1 MHMTLV
7 RFGEVSFLL
16 IAHLRESV
24 MKSLKIRSIN
34 WSRIFSGI
42 IAINFLAFYFS
53 GMAKGS
59 AGKFFVVLGLVFL
72 FLAVFNWRLFLT
84 VFKLPR
90 QRQVQ
95 KKT

>member
-1 MHMTLV
+1 
-7 RFGEVSFLL
+7 
-16 IAHLRESV
+16 

-53 GMAKGS
+53 GMAKGTT
-59 AGKFFVVLGLVFL
+59 GKFFVIAGLIFL

-84 VFKLPR
+84 VLKLPR
-90 QRQVQ
+90 HRH
-95 KKT
+95 KKI